1 MPEAAAADAADLAG
15 CGVLYVATGEQHR
28 AEALRSALSL
38 KAAMPALPIAL
49 ASDLDALPPN
59 LPFDRLIHVADARH
73 AHGDKIAPLLL
84 SPFERTLFLDSDT
97 YVCRPFPELFA
108 IAGRFEFAA
117 CHDTWRQGWPMPV
130 PAAFVHLNSGVML
143 YRLTPA
149 VRQLFADWQAVYW
162 RLFDQGPCQVGED
175 WLGDQSPLQQ
185 VLWDSQVR
193 FYVLPGEYNYRTWCA
208 NFVGAQGEVAI
219 LHGRDADLAQLARRL
234 LPAERRPRVF
244 LPSTEELFDGTLGF
258 HRPRAQRRFERA
270 LRRWPR
276 SLRKLFG

>member
-1 MPEAAAADAADLAG
+1 MAVVPDVPPLAG
-15 CGVLYVATGEQHR
+15 CGALYVATGEKYHL
-28 AEALRSALSL
+28 EAAHSARSL
-38 KAAMPALPIAL
+38 KAAMPELPVAL
-49 ASDLDALPPN
+49 ASDLAALPQGG
-59 LPFDRLIHVADARH
+59 PFDLLVPVPDARRE
-73 AHGDKIAPLLL
+73 HGDKIAPLLR

-108 IAGRFEFAA
+108 IAERFELAF
-117 CHDTWRQGWPMPV
+117 CHDTWRQGFPMPV
-130 PAAFVHLNSGVML
+130 PAAFVHANSGVLL

-149 VRQLFADWQAVYW
+149 VRRLFADWAALYW
-162 RLFDQGPCQVGED
+162 RMYEQGPRRLGDD

-219 LHGRDADLAQLARRL
+219 IHGRDADLAQLARRL
-234 LPAERRPRVF
+234 LPAQRRPRVF

-258 HRPRAQRRFERA
+258 HRPRAQRRFQRA
-270 LRRWPR
+270 LRFERL
-276 SLRKLFG
+276 LRKLFG